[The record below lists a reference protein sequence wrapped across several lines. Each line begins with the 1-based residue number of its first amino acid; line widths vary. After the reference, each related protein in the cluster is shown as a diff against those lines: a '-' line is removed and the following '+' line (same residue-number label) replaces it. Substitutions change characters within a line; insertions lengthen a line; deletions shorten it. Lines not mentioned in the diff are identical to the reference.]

1 MSSKYQQRKYNQ
13 TQLRFIK
20 KLNAFKDR
28 FRGVYLRS
36 PDQREIDIWMAENNY
51 LKNLGDQE

>member
-1 MSSKYQQRKYNQ
+1 MSSKYQKRKFN
-13 TQLRFIK
+13 TDQLKFIK
-20 KLNAFKDR
+20 RLNAFKDR

-51 LKNLGDQE
+51 LKNLGDS